1 MWEKDLQASL
11 KTQAREKTN
20 MATALDL
27 GLLNVIDFVFPF
39 ILVWAIVFALLQ
51 KTKIIGESVGINA
64 VIAAAVG
71 FTVLLSRT
79 IIDIINFMIPWFAIA
94 IIFFI
99 LMLLIFM
106 IFGAKDKD
114 IFSALE
120 KNKVVTWLLIG
131 VSVIIFFAAISNVMG
146 QSLLEQSAGGES
158 AGVVAGDG
166 GVASGNFQ
174 QNILATLF
182 HPKVLGVIMLFVIAI
197 FAVALLTG

>member
-1 MWEKDLQASL
+1 
-11 KTQAREKTN
+11 

-27 GLLNVIDFVFPF
+27 GLLNVIDFIFPF

-51 KTKIIGESVGINA
+51 KTKIVGDSVAINA
-64 VIAAAVG
+64 IIGAVVG

-79 IIDIINFMIPWFAIA
+79 IIDIINFMIPWFAIT

-106 IFGAKDKD
+106 VFGAKDKD

-146 QSLLEQSAGGES
+146 QSLLEQSASGEGG
-158 AGVVAGDG
+158 AVGAGDG
-166 GVASGNFQ
+166 SVASGNFQ
-174 QNILATLF
+174 QNIFSTLF